1 MKFRDSLNTV
11 FEAFSVSAIDVAER
25 ANVGADQISKF
36 RRGHKD
42 LNSSTLERIVEA
54 LPPSAKTYFYFL
66 MASNSDESK
75 PAA

>member
-1 MKFRDSLNTV
+1 VKFRDSLNTV

-54 LPPSAKTYFYFL
+54 LPSRAKTYFYFL
-66 MASNSDESK
+66 MASNDESK